1 MELYLGDLVVTK
13 DPVVYGL
20 GDASRKLPEG
30 VVGEIVGVSPL
41 RRNYKVVFDYPGFR
55 DDYVYATLGEEIFP
69 VNDNAALEVDV
80 GALESI
86 LQGM

>member
-41 RRNYKVVFDYPGFR
+41 GREYKVVFDYPGFR
-55 DDYVYATLGEEIFP
+55 NDYVYARLGEEIFP
-69 VNDNAALEVDV
+69 VEDSAAPEVDV
-80 GALESI
+80 ECFMKMLEV
-86 LQGM
+86 

>member
-13 DPVVYGL
+13 DPVVYGI

-30 VVGEIVGVSPL
+30 VVGEIVGVSSL
-41 RRNYKVVFDYPGFR
+41 GKYKVVFNYPGFR

-69 VNDNAALEVDV
+69 VNDSAAPEVDV

-86 LQGM
+86 LHGV